1 MSSPEM
7 HTLAGAF
14 AVNALSEHERAR
26 FQRHIEECESCAQ
39 EVRELRATAARLGAA
54 VAEEQTSPQLKAR
67 VLAEVRA
74 TRQEP
79 PTARPEPEES
89 VRTAARV
96 PRWALILST
105 AAAVIGLALAG
116 VFGGIALNTQNRL
129 ETAQSKYAPVA
140 ELLAAPDA
148 QTLHGRS
155 AIGGGGT
162 VVMSPS
168 LDKMMFMA
176 SKLPSPGD
184 RDYQVWLIQDGKARS
199 AGVLPKAAGGQLVLA
214 SGLTGTTQVAV
225 TLEPPGGSP
234 EPTTDPFLRVFTA

>member
-1 MSSPEM
+1 M

-54 VAEEQTSPQLKAR
+54 MAEDQTSPQLKSR

-74 TRQEP
+74 TRQVP
-79 PTARPEPEES
+79 PNAPPEHGES
-89 VRTAARV
+89 TRTAKRA
-96 PRWALILST
+96 PRWMVIVTA

-116 VFGGIALNTQNRL
+116 VFGGIALNTQSRL
-129 ETAQSKYAPVA
+129 ETAQAKYTPVA

-148 QTLHGRS
+148 QTVHGRS

-162 VVMSPS
+162 VIMSPS

-176 SKLPSPGD
+176 SKLPSPGN
-184 RDYQVWLIQDGKARS
+184 RDYQVWLITDGVPRS
-199 AGVLPKAAGGQLVLA
+199 AGVLPKAEGGQLVLA
-214 SGLTGTTQVAV
+214 SGVSGTTQVAV
-225 TLEPPGGSP
+225 TLEPVGGSP

>member
-1 MSSPEM
+1 M
-7 HTLAGAF
+7 
-14 AVNALSEHERAR
+14 
-26 FQRHIEECESCAQ
+26 
-39 EVRELRATAARLGAA
+39 
-54 VAEEQTSPQLKAR
+54 
-67 VLAEVRA
+67 
-74 TRQEP
+74 
-79 PTARPEPEES
+79 
-89 VRTAARV
+89 RTATRV

-140 ELLAAPDA
+140 ELLSAPDA
-148 QTLHGRS
+148 QTLHGWS

-225 TLEPPGGSP
+225 TLEPPGGSL